1 MCANLLLQVILRDLD
16 LKQRRKIYSILF
28 SLYTSALFK
37 LFEIYITLKLKRKSS
52 CYVLKFLL
60 KSNLDCHS
68 IIKYSYYI
76 VIQVKIESN
85 YLFFLKK
92 KRSRKP
98 PNN

>member
-16 LKQRRKIYSILF
+16 LEQRRKIYSILF

-68 IIKYSYYI
+68 IMKYSYYI

-85 YLFFLKK
+85 YLLKKK
-92 KRSRKP
+92 KRSIKP